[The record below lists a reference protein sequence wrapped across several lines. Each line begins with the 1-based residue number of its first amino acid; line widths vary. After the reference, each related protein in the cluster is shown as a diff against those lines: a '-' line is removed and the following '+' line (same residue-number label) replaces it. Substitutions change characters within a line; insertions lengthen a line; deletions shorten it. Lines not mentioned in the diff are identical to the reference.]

1 MIILKPISDQDFQV
15 KFPQFYKQNTQYFM
29 VMKDDHEAGIY
40 GIITR
45 DQNVCEVAITIF
57 KEFRYKVLSK
67 KTILYLTDFPF
78 SLGFDKV
85 ITWSCNKGWI
95 KVLSSLKKYNIF
107 PLDQNQDSPKV
118 WFYKERV
125 V

>member
-1 MIILKPISDQDFQV
+1 MILKSISIDDFQRR
-15 KFPQFYKQNTQYFM
+15 FPQFYHENTQYFM

-40 GIITR
+40 GIIKR
-45 DQNVCEVAITIF
+45 DQNVCEVSITIF

-95 KVLSSLKKYNIF
+95 KVLTSLKKYGIF
-107 PLDQNQDSPKV
+107 PLTQNDPSGKI
-118 WFYKERV
+118 WFYKERII
-125 V
+125 

>member
-1 MIILKPISDQDFQV
+1 MILKSISDED
-15 KFPQFYKQNTQYFM
+15 FYKRFPEFYHQNTQYFM
-29 VMKDDHEAGIY
+29 VMKDNQEAGIY
-40 GIITR
+40 GIITL

-95 KVLSSLKKYNIF
+95 KVLTSLKKYGIF
-107 PLDQNQDSPKV
+107 PLTRNDPSAKI

-125 V
+125 I

>member
-1 MIILKPISDQDFQV
+1 MILKSISIDSFQE
-15 KFPQFYKQNTQYFM
+15 KFPEFYHPDTQYFM
-29 VMKDDHEAGIY
+29 VMKDEYEAGIY
-40 GIITR
+40 GVITHDR
-45 DQNVCEVAITIF
+45 NVCEVAITIF

-95 KVLSSLKKYNIF
+95 KVLTSLKKYGIF
-107 PLDQNQDSPKV
+107 PLNQNDISGKI

-125 V
+125 I